1 MYSPET
7 FAASLGLMVLSMFCW
22 GSWANAFSL
31 ARGKYR
37 FELFY
42 WDYAVGIMLGVLV
55 LAALLGPQSAVF
67 QGTMDAGKAAWG
79 VASGVVF
86 SIGTVLL
93 VAAISL
99 TGMAVAFPIC
109 IGLAM
114 LIGGG
119 VSWYIEAAVPAV
131 PMALG
136 LALILV
142 SVILDAAAYR
152 AMSGKMVASARGIA
166 IALLGG
172 VFTGA
177 FPPCLQQAMVGMNPL
192 DPYAAVVML
201 GVGVLGCTI
210 VTNYAFMRRPIAGGA
225 PVTMAQFF
233 SASPR
238 FHVFGILGG
247 MVWAAGSVANFIAGG
262 KVSVAIS
269 YAFGGGA
276 TIVTAL
282 WGIFLWKEFCGA
294 PRRSYWYLCGM
305 FVAFLAGITVIAW
318 AKSTMPSGGSMQ
330 APHTEHRDVR
340 FSKHCLMVNLNET
353 DT

>member
-7 FAASLGLMVLSMFCW
+7 FAASLGLMVLSMVCW

-31 ARGKYR
+31 ARGQYR

-55 LAALLGPQSAVF
+55 LAAVLGPQSAVF
-67 QGTMDAGKAAWG
+67 HGTMDPGKAAWG

-86 SIGTVLL
+86 SLGTVLL
-93 VAAISL
+93 VAAISIA
-99 TGMAVAFPIC
+99 GMAVAFPIC

-119 VSWYIEAAVPAV
+119 VSWCIEAAVPAV
-131 PMALG
+131 PMAVG
-136 LALILV
+136 LALILL

-152 AMSGKMVASARGIA
+152 AMSRKVTASGRGIA

-177 FPPCLQQAMVGMNPL
+177 FPPCLQQAMVGPSAL

-201 GVGVLGCTI
+201 GVGILGCTI
-210 VTNYAFMRRPIAGGA
+210 LTNYAVMRRPIAGGP
-225 PVTMAQFF
+225 PVTMGQYFGA
-233 SASPR
+233 PGR

-282 WGIFLWKEFCGA
+282 WGIFLWKEFHGA
-294 PRRSYWYLCGM
+294 PRRSYWYLGGM
-305 FVAFLAGITVIAW
+305 FLSFLVGITVIAW
-318 AKSTMPSGGSMQ
+318 AKSTMPPGS
-330 APHTEHRDVR
+330 
-340 FSKHCLMVNLNET
+340 
-353 DT
+353 

>member
-1 MYSPET
+1 MYIPET
-7 FAASLGLMVLSMFCW
+7 FAASFGLLVLSMLCW
-22 GSWANAFSL
+22 GSWANAFSM
-31 ARGKYR
+31 ARGQYR

-42 WDYAVGIMLGVLV
+42 WDYAAGIMLGVLV
-55 LAALLGPQSAVF
+55 LAAVLGPASAVF
-67 QGTMDAGKAAWG
+67 HGAMDPGKAAWG
-79 VASGVVF
+79 LAAGALF

-93 VAAISL
+93 VASISL
-99 TGMAVAFPIC
+99 AGMAVAFPIC

-119 VSWYIEAAVPAV
+119 VSWCIEAAVPAI

-136 LALILV
+136 LGLILL

-152 AMSGKMVASARGIA
+152 AMAGNVVFSARGIV

-177 FPPCLQQAMVGMNPL
+177 FPPCLQQAMKGPKAL

-201 GVGVLGCTI
+201 GAGIVLCTI
-210 VTNYAFMRRPIAGGA
+210 VANYGFMRRPIAGGE
-225 PVTMAQFF
+225 PVSFGQFF
-233 SASPR
+233 AAPLR
-238 FHVFGILGG
+238 FHVFGLLGG
-247 MVWAAGSVANFIAGG
+247 MVWAAGTVCNFVAAG

-282 WGIFLWKEFCGA
+282 WGIFLWKEFRGA
-294 PRRSYWYLCGM
+294 PRRSYGFLFGM
-305 FVAFLAGITVIAW
+305 LLSFLAGIAVIAW
-318 AKSTMPSGGSMQ
+318 AKSTMS
-330 APHTEHRDVR
+330 AA
-340 FSKHCLMVNLNET
+340 
-353 DT
+353 

>member
-1 MYSPET
+1 MYIPET
-7 FAASLGLMVLSMFCW
+7 FAASFGLMLLSMVCW

-42 WDYAVGIMLGVLV
+42 WDYAVGIMLGVLA
-55 LAALLGPQSAVF
+55 LSALLGPQSAVF
-67 QGTMDAGKAAWG
+67 HGTMDPGKAAWG
-79 VASGVVF
+79 IASGMVF

-99 TGMAVAFPIC
+99 AGMAVAFPVC

-119 VSWYIEAAVPAV
+119 VSWCIEPAVPAA

-136 LALILV
+136 LGLILV
-142 SVILDAAAYR
+142 SVLLDAAAYR
-152 AMSGKMVASARGIA
+152 AKSGTTVSSARGIV
-166 IALLGG
+166 IAVIGG
-172 VFTGA
+172 LFTGA
-177 FPPCLQQAMVGMNPL
+177 FPPCLQQAMVGTNAL

-201 GVGVLGCTI
+201 GVGILGCTI
-210 VTNYAFMRRPIAGGA
+210 VTNYAFMRRPIAGGEPVTFAQFLAA
-225 PVTMAQFF
+225 PV
-233 SASPR
+233 R

-247 MVWAAGSVANFIAGG
+247 MVWAAGTVCNFVAGG

-282 WGIFLWKEFCGA
+282 WGIFLWKEFRGA
-294 PRRSYWYLCGM
+294 PQRSYWYLFGM
-305 FVAFLAGITVIAW
+305 LITFLIGITVIAW
-318 AKSTMPSGGSMQ
+318 AKSTMT
-330 APHTEHRDVR
+330 AT
-340 FSKHCLMVNLNET
+340 
-353 DT
+353 